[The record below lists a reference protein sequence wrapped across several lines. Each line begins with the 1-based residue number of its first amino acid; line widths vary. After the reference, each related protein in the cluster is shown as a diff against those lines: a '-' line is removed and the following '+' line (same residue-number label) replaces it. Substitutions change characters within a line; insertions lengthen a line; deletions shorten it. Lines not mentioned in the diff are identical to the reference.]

1 MGYNIDPISA
11 NCYSGTTVLINKFDI
26 REERKLNEV
35 EGVLT
40 SARYA
45 EWLNAPKAETFDF
58 DHYKAIHRFLF
69 SDLYDWAGE
78 VRTVNISKKGTQFA
92 PVEQIESQAALIFER
107 LKTRD
112 SFKGLSHDEFVDEI
126 VDFYCVTNFLHPFR
140 EGNGR
145 TQRLF
150 LTQLIRNADYDISF
164 ADMDTDLLMIATIQS
179 AQGVTDL
186 LKAVF
191 SESIFDPHADPHGET
206 NGRKQWN
213 R

>member
-1 MGYNIDPISA
+1 MGYSIDPISA

-26 REERKLNEV
+26 REEEKLNEV

-45 EWLNAPKAETFDF
+45 EWLRAPKVETFGF

-126 VDFYCVTNFLHPFR
+126 VDFYCMTNFLHLFR

-145 TQRLF
+145 TQRF
-150 LTQLIRNADYDISF
+150 
-164 ADMDTDLLMIATIQS
+164 
-179 AQGVTDL
+179 
-186 LKAVF
+186 
-191 SESIFDPHADPHGET
+191 
-206 NGRKQWN
+206 
-213 R
+213 

>member
-126 VDFYCVTNFLHPFR
+126 VDFY
-140 EGNGR
+140 
-145 TQRLF
+145 
-150 LTQLIRNADYDISF
+150 
-164 ADMDTDLLMIATIQS
+164 
-179 AQGVTDL
+179 
-186 LKAVF
+186 
-191 SESIFDPHADPHGET
+191 
-206 NGRKQWN
+206 
-213 R
+213 